1 MHVWYKTAYY
11 KVFQAILFL
20 NSLSPTNHLK
30 LILSYEVVETAN
42 GMLFVHSLGLTQYKI
57 CVVT

>member
-1 MHVWYKTAYY
+1 MNVWYKTAYY

-20 NSLSPTNHLK
+20 NSLSLTNHLK

-42 GMLFVHSLGLTQYKI
+42 GMLFVHSLGLTQ
-57 CVVT
+57 